1 MSFTSDWRGQWL
13 PSPRE
18 EEIEMDSSK
27 VANVTCGLRELSDA
41 ELVMVSGGKF
51 DWSGLASKLLTGT
64 AAALGAAV
72 GGTVGAVIGGCL
84 GHIAYEGAKL
94 SAEAGDAGTN
104 FYF

>member
-1 MSFTSDWRGQWL
+1 
-13 PSPRE
+13 
-18 EEIEMDSSK
+18 MDSSK
-27 VANVTCGLRELSDA
+27 IADAACELRELSNA
-41 ELVMVSGGKF
+41 ELAMVSGGKF
-51 DWSGLASKLLTGT
+51 DWSGLASKLVTGT

-72 GGTVGAVIGGCL
+72 GGAVGAVIGGCL